1 MNRYNLSHSDC
12 IDYLYHTYIMNYRR
26 RFIKYYINR
35 MLHFDIT
42 MISRDEDS
50 RAILKRQLSKFTDDL
65 KTVMNDINLILIDEL
80 HNYCIALNDDRMR
93 SSIELRKL
101 IFDQLTS
108 LIITNALRKILS
120 QYKLMIERIT
130 VLSVCINV
138 SIIITEL
145 LCNHRIQKRLFQEE
159 CLLIEDIHFH

>member
-1 MNRYNLSHSDC
+1 
-12 IDYLYHTYIMNYRR
+12 MNYRR